1 MQRKFENG
9 GGGQAGAPTRRP
21 ILAALLTMIATHT
34 LVVVASLTLPVLAPL
49 AAAALEVPAR
59 WVGLYTSLLFA
70 GALGVL
76 FLAPGLIAR
85 FGALRTSQGALVFAA
100 LGLVALASGSIVA
113 AGLSAVLVGFAYG
126 PTNPASSR
134 LLGRLT
140 TEGRRA
146 GVFSIKQ
153 TSVPLGS
160 ALAGLLAP
168 PLALVFGWHGAA
180 LVLALACLVV
190 VAAVQPW
197 RAVLDEDRDPAHA
210 LWPRNPFGPLGLVLR
225 HSRLRALGAM
235 GMVYSGAQF
244 TFGAVLVTFLV
255 ERAHLNTVQAGAILS
270 AALFTSVFARVLWGY
285 VADLVS
291 PAIVLGSLGVLTA
304 GALLAGLA
312 VTPAWPV
319 AALVAFGCWFG
330 AVGYS
335 WNGVFLAC
343 AADEAG
349 AQVAEATTGVMAF
362 VFLGSLSTPLVF
374 TGLIVAFDYEAGLV
388 AMAVMELLAAAY
400 VGMALQRSARSNSAL
415 R

>member
-1 MQRKFENG
+1 MQRKFEKG
-9 GGGQAGAPTRRP
+9 GEAGTGAPARRP
-21 ILAALLTMIATHT
+21 ILAALLTMMVTHT
-34 LVVVASLTLPVLAPL
+34 LVVTASLTLPVLAPL
-49 AAAALEVPAR
+49 AAIALDVPPR
-59 WVGLYTSLLFA
+59 WVGLYTSLVFA
-70 GALGVL
+70 GALGIL
-76 FLAPGLIAR
+76 SLAPGLIAR
-85 FGALRTSQGALVFAA
+85 FGPLRTSQGALVFAA
-100 LGLVALASGSIVA
+100 LGLAALASGAVA
-113 AGLSAVLVGFAYG
+113 AAALSAVLIGFAYG

-153 TSVPLGS
+153 ASVPLGS

-168 PLALVFGWHGAA
+168 PLALVLGWHGAA
-180 LVLALACLVV
+180 LALALACLGV
-190 VAAVQPW
+190 VAAVEPW
-197 RAVLDEDRDPAHA
+197 RAVLDEDRDPGHA
-210 LWPRNPFGPLGLVLR
+210 IRPRNLLGPLGMVLR
-225 HSRLRALGAM
+225 HPRLRALGAM
-235 GMVYSGAQF
+235 AMVYAGAQF
-244 TFGAVLVTFLV
+244 TFGTVLVTFLV

-270 AALFTSVFARVLWGY
+270 AVLFTSVFARVVWGY

-291 PAIVLGSLGVLTA
+291 PAIVLGGLGLLTA
-304 GALLAGLA
+304 GALLTGLA

-343 AADEAG
+343 TADEAG

-374 TGLIVAFDYEAGLV
+374 TWLIVAFDYEAGLM
-388 AMAVMELLAAAY
+388 AMAAMVLLAAAY
-400 VGMALQRSARSNSAL
+400 VGMALRR
-415 R
+415 RG